1 MGQIDLMASTATRQE
16 SALFPSEAEGA
27 IRLADPAAPRARI
40 GLHLAARAWARLN
53 WASAFVVIGAI
64 LLGLGM
70 VGTPFAPGGAYA
82 LQAKAGTLNARW
94 SQLVAEGVPSADLA
108 ALQRESANAEK
119 TKFLSVASVFWWPDA
134 GAILDRWQAQTDA
147 IWARNVSQ
155 DRSAAIAAEAKL
167 HQALGAE
174 PVVQRKERL
183 GVLAQA
189 STPTDFL
196 ALRFDW
202 DLETKMV
209 PVDRDV
215 AASVGVVTDLV
226 AEAKA
231 LGILSDPA
239 AAVLADANRY
249 TFVDASARAVRS
261 GPLMAEMTG
270 LQQDLRARLDAAAIA
285 NSTFGGAAAE
295 LSLANAYGVNVAG
308 YQSQIDSEHLSYSTA
323 TSAAQFNV
331 VTSHLNQISAAAHG
345 EYRAAVARAYHIV
358 YGVPVYYQA
367 HSLSCEETATS
378 MALAHQGIYLS
389 QDQILQEMGADT
401 RPMYVDG
408 NGTVRW
414 GNPYEQFVG
423 NVNGSEHNYTG
434 YQANYPPLVRVA
446 RAHGASIV
454 GAGPMSAETIYANII
469 ANHPVVVYATYDWAW
484 HPRHDYLSFDG
495 QWIPWIGPNVD
506 AHVYTA
512 VGVNPWSVLVDDPI
526 RGQYWVSK
534 SAFEAAFSVFGEA
547 IVFA

>member
-1 MGQIDLMASTATRQE
+1 MGQIDLMAITATRQE
-16 SALFPSEAEGA
+16 TALFPSETEGVE
-27 IRLADPAAPRARI
+27 RLADPAAPTART

-53 WASAFVVIGAI
+53 WASGLVVIAAI

-94 SQLVAEGVPSADLA
+94 SQMVAEGVPSADLA
-108 ALQRESANAEK
+108 ALQQESANAQK
-119 TKFLSVASVFWWPDA
+119 TKFLAVASVFWWPDA
-134 GAILDRWQAQTDA
+134 SAIVDRWQAQTDA

-183 GVLAQA
+183 GALAQA

-215 AASVGVVTDLV
+215 AASVGVVADLV
-226 AEAKA
+226 AQAKVLA
-231 LGILSDPA
+231 ILSDPA

-270 LQQDLRARLDAAAIA
+270 LTQDLRARLDAAAIT
-285 NSTFGGAAAE
+285 NSTFGAAAAE
-295 LSLANAYGVNVAG
+295 LSLASAYGVNVAG
-308 YQSQIDSEHLSYSTA
+308 YQAQIDADHHSYSMA
-323 TSAAQFNV
+323 TTAAQFNQ
-331 VTSHLNQISAAAHG
+331 VTSDLNAIGATAHG
-345 EYRAAVARAYHIV
+345 EYRGAVARTYHVV
-358 YGVPVYYQA
+358 YGVPLYYQA

-389 QDQILQEMGADT
+389 QDQILREMGADT
-401 RPMYVDG
+401 RWADTSGSP
-408 NGTVRW
+408 VRW
-414 GNPYEQFVG
+414 GNPYLQFVG
-423 NVNGSEHNYTG
+423 NVDGSEHNYTG

-446 RAHGASIV
+446 QAHGASVIA
-454 GAGPMSAETIYANII
+454 AGPMSAEYIYSQII
-469 ANHPVVVYATYDWAW
+469 WNHPVVAYATWDWAW
-484 HPRHDYLSFDG
+484 HPRHDYLSWDG
-495 QWIPWIGPNVD
+495 RWIPWIGPYYD
-506 AHVYTA
+506 AHVYTLI
-512 VGVNPWSVLVDDPI
+512 GVNPWSVLVNDPI

-534 SAFEAAFSVFGEA
+534 SAFEAAYSDFGEA

>member
-1 MGQIDLMASTATRQE
+1 MGQIDLMAITATRQE
-16 SALFPSEAEGA
+16 TALFPSEAEGA
-27 IRLADPAAPRARI
+27 ERLTDPAGPRARI

-53 WASAFVVIGAI
+53 WLSAFVVIGAI

-82 LQAKAGTLNARW
+82 LQAKAATLNARW
-94 SQLVAEGVPSADLA
+94 SQMVADGVPSADLA
-108 ALQRESANAEK
+108 ALQQESANAQK
-119 TKFLSVASVFWWPDA
+119 TKFLAVASVFWWPDA
-134 GAILDRWQAQTDA
+134 GAILDRWQTQTDA
-147 IWARNVSQ
+147 IWARNVRQ
-155 DRSAAIAAEAKL
+155 DRSAAVAAEGKL

-183 GVLAQA
+183 GALAQA

-209 PVDRDV
+209 PVDRDI
-215 AASVGVVTDLV
+215 AASVGAVTALI
-226 AEAKA
+226 AQAKV

-249 TFVDASARAVRS
+249 TFVDPSARAVRS

-270 LQQDLRARLDAAAIA
+270 LQQDLQARLDAAAIA
-285 NSTFGGAAAE
+285 NAAFGTAAGE
-295 LSLANAYGVNVAG
+295 LSLASAYGVNVAG
-308 YQSQIDSEHLSYSTA
+308 YQVLIDTEHTSYSTA
-323 TSAAQFNV
+323 TKVAQFDT
-331 VTSHLNQISAAAHG
+331 VTSHLITIGSTAHN

-358 YGVPVYYQA
+358 YGVPLYYQA

-378 MALAHQGIYLS
+378 MALAHQGVYLS

-401 RPMYVDG
+401 RGMYVDG

-423 NVNGSEHNYTG
+423 NVDGSEHNYTG
-434 YQANYPPLVRVA
+434 YQANWPPLVRVA

-454 GAGPMSAETIYANII
+454 AAGPMSAEYIYSQILW
-469 ANHPVVVYATYDWAW
+469 NHPVVVYATWDWAW

-506 AHVYTA
+506 AHVYT
-512 VGVNPWSVLVDDPI
+512 VIGVNPWSVLVNDPI

-534 SAFEAAFSVFGEA
+534 SAFEAAYSDFGEA

>member
-1 MGQIDLMASTATRQE
+1 MGQIDLMAITANRQE
-16 SALFPSEAEGA
+16 SALFPSETEGA
-27 IRLADPAAPRARI
+27 ERLPDPAAPRARI

-53 WASAFVVIGAI
+53 WMSAFVLIGAI

-70 VGTPFAPGGAYA
+70 LGTPFAPGGAYA

-94 SQLVAEGVPSADLA
+94 SQMVADGVPGADLA
-108 ALQRESANAEK
+108 ALQQESANAQK

-134 GAILDRWQAQTDA
+134 SAILDRWQAQTDV
-147 IWARNVSQ
+147 IWARNVGQ
-155 DRSAAIAAEAKL
+155 DRSAAITAEAKL

-183 GVLAQA
+183 GALAQA

-196 ALRFDW
+196 VLRFDW

-215 AASVGVVTDLV
+215 AASVGAVTNLI
-226 AEAKA
+226 AQAKV

-270 LQQDLRARLDAAAIA
+270 LQQDLQGRLDAAAIA
-285 NSTFGGAAAE
+285 NSTFGAAAAE
-295 LSLANAYGVNVAG
+295 MSLASAYGVNVAG
-308 YQSQIDSEHLSYSTA
+308 YQVLIDNERTSYSTA
-323 TSAAQFNV
+323 TKVGQFNL
-331 VTSHLNQISAAAHG
+331 VTAHLNTIGAAVHG
-345 EYRAAVARAYHIV
+345 EYRSAVARTYHVI
-358 YGVPVYYQA
+358 YGVQFYYQS

-378 MALAHQGIYLS
+378 MALTHQGIYLS

-434 YQANYPPLVRVA
+434 YQANWPPLVRVA
-446 RAHGASIV
+446 RAHGASIIA
-454 GAGPMSAETIYANII
+454 AGPMSAETIYANVI
-469 ANHPVVVYATYDWAW
+469 ANHPVVAYATYDWGW

-506 AHVYTA
+506 AHVYTV
-512 VGVNPWSVLVDDPI
+512 VGVSPWSVLVDDPI

-534 SAFEAAFSVFGEA
+534 GTFEAAYSVFSEA
-547 IVFA
+547 IIFA

>member
-1 MGQIDLMASTATRQE
+1 MGQIDLMAITATRPE

-27 IRLADPAAPRARI
+27 VRLPDPAAPRARI
-40 GLHLAARAWARLN
+40 GLQLAARAWARLN
-53 WASAFVVIGAI
+53 WASAFVVIIAI

-82 LQAKAGTLNARW
+82 LQAKAGALDARW
-94 SQLVAEGVPSADLA
+94 GQMVADGVPSVDLA
-108 ALQRESANAEK
+108 ALQQESANAQK
-119 TKFLSVASVFWWPDA
+119 TKFLAVASVFWWPDA
-134 GAILDRWQAQTDA
+134 SAIVDRWEAQTDA

-183 GVLAQA
+183 GALAHA

-209 PVDRDV
+209 PVDKDV

-226 AEAKA
+226 AQAKV

-261 GPLMAEMTG
+261 GPLVGEMTG
-270 LQQDLRARLDAAAIA
+270 LTQDLRTRLASAAIA
-285 NSTFGGAAAE
+285 NSAFGAAAAE
-295 LSLANAYGVNVAG
+295 LSLASAYGVNVAG
-308 YQSQIDSEHLSYSTA
+308 YQGQVDSQHAAYSTA

-331 VTSHLNQISAAAHG
+331 VTSNLNGISAAAHG
-345 EYRAAVARAYHIV
+345 EYRAAVARAYHII
-358 YGVPVYYQA
+358 YGVQLYYQA

-378 MALAHQGIYLS
+378 MALTHQGIYLS

-434 YQANYPPLVRVA
+434 YQANWPPLVRVA
-446 RAHGASIV
+446 RAHGASVIA
-454 GAGPMSAETIYANII
+454 AGQMSAEYIYSQILW
-469 ANHPVVVYATYDWAW
+469 NHPIVVYATWDWAW

-495 QWIPWIGPNVD
+495 QWIPWIGPYND
-506 AHVYTA
+506 AHVYT
-512 VGVNPWSVLVDDPI
+512 VIGVSPWSVLVNDPI

-534 SAFEAAFSVFGEA
+534 SAFEAAYSDFGEA